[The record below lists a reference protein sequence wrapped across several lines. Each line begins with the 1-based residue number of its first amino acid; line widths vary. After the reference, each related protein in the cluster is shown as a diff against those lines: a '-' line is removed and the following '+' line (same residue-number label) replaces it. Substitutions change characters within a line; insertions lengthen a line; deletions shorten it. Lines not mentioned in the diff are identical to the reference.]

1 DEQVYRTGCNHRTQ
15 RHRTA
20 EQRHKQ
26 QFRNAG
32 GHTEGSK

>member
-1 DEQVYRTGCNHRTQ
+1 HRTQ

-26 QFRNAG
+26 QFRNTG